1 MAIEPLVGALVLLAA
16 LLHASWNALLK
27 SGGDPL
33 TRLVLVNVSGAL
45 CMLPLLAW
53 VDFPDP
59 ASWPWL
65 IGSVLV
71 HQAYYLFLILGYRDG
86 DLSLVYPI
94 ARGIAPL
101 LVALG
106 AWLVAGER
114 LSIQGMLAVVLVSLA
129 ILSLAG
135 ERRQGI
141 RPQRSVIY
149 ALCTGATIA
158 VYTVLDGM
166 GGRLSGDVL
175 GYIVWLFL
183 LEGGLILIVM
193 LALRGRRLLVD
204 MWRQRGAGMLGGL
217 FSAIAYGLVIWAMS
231 RTPMTYVSALRE
243 TSVIAAAVIGTW
255 LLREPF
261 GRRRIGA
268 AVTVVGGVVLLQL
281 SRAA

>member
-33 TRLVLVNVSGAL
+33 TRLVLVNASGAL

-141 RPQRSVIY
+141 RPQRSVVY

-193 LALRGRRLLVD
+193 LALRGRRLLID
-204 MWRQRGAGMLGGL
+204 MWRHRHAGMLGGL

-231 RTPMTYVSALRE
+231 HTPMTYVSALRE
-243 TSVIAAAVIGTW
+243 TSVIAAAIIGTW

-268 AVTVVGGVVLLQL
+268 AVTVVAGVVLLQL